1 MPMPNLCADVKDA
14 DVVIWEFTDP
24 SCPWSYSAEP
34 FRRRIAWLYGEHLA
48 WRTVMVGLWPSPEDQ
63 LEKGITPAVQA
74 AALRRIARE
83 HGMPLDTRERPRMI
97 ASLPA
102 CRLVIAARLHDPALE
117 RVVLR
122 RLRKHFAAGALID
135 EPATLLA
142 AALEAGAADPEE
154 LLRLADGEDVTAAL
168 EADMARAREPLPA
181 ARVLDDKLANWSG
194 GRRYTCPSYEICRV
208 SDGVRIAIPGFQP
221 FAAYDVVL
229 ANLVPDTGRRE
240 PPESVSDVL
249 RWTGTELATRE
260 VAVLCDI
267 GHDEARERLGRVA
280 DERHVGFDGF
290 WTLREA

>member
-1 MPMPNLCADVKDA
+1 MTMPNLCADIDDA

-24 SCPWSYSAEP
+24 SCPWAYSAEP
-34 FRRRIAWLYGEHLA
+34 FRRRIDWLYGERVV
-48 WRTVMVGLWPSPEDQ
+48 WRTVMVGLSASPEEM

-74 AALRRIARE
+74 AGLRRIARD
-83 HGMPLDTRERPRMI
+83 HGMPIDTTERPRMA
-97 ASLPA
+97 ASVPA
-102 CRLVIAARLHDPALE
+102 CRLVIAARLHLPGCE
-117 RVVLR
+117 RFVLR
-122 RLRKHFAAGALID
+122 RLRVHFASGALLD
-135 EPATLLA
+135 ERETLLTA
-142 AALEAGAADPEE
+142 ASDAGVEDPEG
-154 LLRLADGEDVTAAL
+154 LLRLADGDDVSAAL

-208 SDGVRIAIPGFQP
+208 QDGVRIAIPGFQP
-221 FAAYDVVL
+221 FAAYDVVI

-249 RWTGTELATRE
+249 EWTGTELASRE

-267 GHDEARERLGRVA
+267 EHDEARERLGHVA

-290 WTLREA
+290 WTPRGT